1 MCPSDAKFW
10 MTDLAPEGKA
20 KEWCLADR
28 KEGYASFLNNE
39 VSFYR
44 ENDNFYSLTK
54 SPPLMLQEKKKWQD
68 NLMKGGLAAP
78 LCWYKVTMQNLSSS
92 DEASKSTVCAHL
104 TLKRLMT
111 IRIRHP
117 LGEIYCTQ
125 SDILRCRSAWLYLPG
140 RCGQALNT
148 AILSESNR
156 GWLRH
161 QPLGDACGAWQSK
174 PGVVEVDRIA
184 GLCEREAKLSLMLK
198 SWGFLLCL
206 I

>member
-111 IRIRHP
+111 TSPYQTSPWRNILYTIRYSSVP
-117 LGEIYCTQ
+117 LCVTIFAWTLWASTQ
-125 SDILRCRSAWLYLPG
+125 HSNFVRKQPWLTSTPTTG
-140 RCGQALNT
+140 
-148 AILSESNR
+148 
-156 GWLRH
+156 
-161 QPLGDACGAWQSK
+161 
-174 PGVVEVDRIA
+174 
-184 GLCEREAKLSLMLK
+184 
-198 SWGFLLCL
+198 
-206 I
+206 